1 MDAQSSLERVAALT
15 ALVRALA
22 REAVEAPPAA
32 HLPSEVLSWSSF
44 RAARD
49 GMDASVLWDEV
60 LTPLRELAGATVER
74 LRPVAAELG
83 DEEALLVIRDI
94 LAEGEGAARQRRA
107 YSSGGIGAV
116 LRALVDDTCGGITTP
131 RTGSLPT
138 DPYPRPPP
146 VGPR

>member
-1 MDAQSSLERVAALT
+1 M
-15 ALVRALA
+15 
-22 REAVEAPPAA
+22 
-32 HLPSEVLSWSSF
+32 
-44 RAARD
+44 
-49 GMDASVLWDEV
+49 
-60 LTPLRELAGATVER
+60 
-74 LRPVAAELG
+74 
-83 DEEALLVIRDI
+83 IRDI